1 MNPKFCPKCGI
12 PLKFDDMKFCPN
24 CREPIGIKPTPQ
36 VYRNVKTKNKKWV
49 NLSWVLL
56 LIGSLIGILALFTP
70 TGSFNFEGLLS
81 WDMWIFGYNISYD
94 WEVGTEIFWTMNQ
107 YLLGFS
113 IVTTVFVIIGNLIA
127 IVGVVR
133 LMQKKESAYFLPGIG
148 AVMLIGFILF
158 YLISYEVY
166 FWIFMGDTFWG
177 LLFPAFGVYGQLI
190 AAAFMAPAFFL
201 ARKASQYS
209 GLEKPLEEPLEKEL
223 HQEKLYNMLKTII
236 ENKYLPESEKI
247 RIKNDLE
254 VISLRLKGVAS
265 LEKEI
270 TKITPESL
278 NRLDLDE
285 SLNCFQQA
293 FELSSSS
300 QKNISN
306 VDLQLIKQ
314 IIEDQ
319 DKNKAIQ
326 YLNEISSHTTLFL
339 GEIVKILK

>member
-1 MNPKFCPKCGI
+1 MNPKICPNCGI
-12 PLKFDDMKFCPN
+12 PLKFKDMKFCPN
-24 CREPIGIKPTPQ
+24 CRAPIGIELNPQ
-36 VYRNVKTKNKKWV
+36 VNRNIKTKKKVWV

-56 LIGSLIGILALFTP
+56 LIGSLIGILAIFTP
-70 TGSFNFEGLLS
+70 TGSFNYGGLLS
-81 WDMWIFGYNISYD
+81 WDMWIFGYNITYD

-107 YLLGFS
+107 YLGGFS

-133 LMQKKESAYFLPGIG
+133 LMQKKESAYLLPGIG
-148 AVMLIGFILF
+148 AIMLIGFILF
-158 YLISYEVY
+158 YLISYEAY
-166 FWIFMGDTFWG
+166 FWIFVGESFWG
-177 LLFPAFGVYGQLI
+177 FLFPAFGVYGQLI
-190 AAAFMAPAFFL
+190 AAAFMTPAFFL
-201 ARKASQYS
+201 ARKASQYR

-236 ENKYLPESEKI
+236 ENKFLPESEKT

-254 VISLRLKGVAS
+254 VISLRFKGVAS
-265 LEKEI
+265 LKKEI
-270 TKITPESL
+270 TKITPES
-278 NRLDLDE
+278 LDLDE

-314 IIEDQ
+314 IIEEQ

-326 YLNEISSHTTLFL
+326 YMNEISSHTTLFL